1 MVRPLSQYWAQF
13 SKLGLLTGT
22 VLTALSL
29 VLLLAPGVIHWL
41 FQIESAEATDVMSRR
56 AAMLF
61 AGLALIVL
69 QTRHAPPHPL
79 RQSISLGIAVAM
91 GGLICVGLHDFL
103 RGAVGVGIWLAIF
116 VETFFASAYLRFWRS
131 PEGSN

>member
-22 VLTALSL
+22 VLSALSL

-61 AGLALIVL
+61 LGLSVMVYGA
-69 QTRHAPPHPL
+69 RSAPPSPL
-79 RQSISLGIAVAM
+79 RASVALGVTLCM
-91 GGLICVGLHDFL
+91 GGLLILGVVEFA
-103 RGAVGVGIWLAIF
+103 RGAVGPGIWLAIV
-116 VETFFASAYLRFWRS
+116 VEAFFAAAFLRFWAQR
-131 PEGSN
+131 